1 MKKLIAGVVFGVVL
15 VYLSVRGIDF
25 QQVADGFGQVRMDYV
40 LLFLAVVFCVQF
52 LRSFRWGLML
62 RPLDRVDQLS
72 LFSVTSVGFLAI
84 MALPARLGEL
94 ARPYLIT
101 KKSRIG
107 MTAALG
113 TIFVERVCDSVAILA
128 IFGVVVPF
136 IPFLPP
142 WLIRSALL
150 VSLLTFVFLAVMLG
164 MLMKREAA
172 LKALA
177 PFCRRLPER
186 FVGKIDGLIHQLIDG
201 FRIFNDLRLLFGVF
215 LLSVAIWTINAAA
228 IYTLFQAFAFDLPF
242 TAAVVTMIILLIG
255 IMIPTAPG
263 FIGNWHY
270 ACILGMTLFGIAKPE
285 ALTFAIVY
293 HFLSI
298 GIVILLG
305 VLFLPFNKFSIADMR
320 KQALSTPQAS
330 SSADLASKP

>member
-1 MKKLIAGVVFGVVL
+1 MKKLIAGVVLGVVL

-113 TIFVERVCDSVAILA
+113 TILVERVCDSVAILA
-128 IFGVVVPF
+128 IFGAVVLF

-150 VSLLTFVFLAVMLG
+150 VSLLTFVFLAVMIG

-186 FVGKIDGLIHQLIDG
+186 FAGKIDGLIHQLIDG
-201 FRIFNDLRLLFGVF
+201 FGIFNDLRLLFGVF

-228 IYTLFQAFAFDLPF
+228 IYALFQAFAFDLPF

-270 ACILGMTLFGIAKPE
+270 ACILGLTLFGIAKPE

-305 VLFLPFNKFSIADMR
+305 VLFLPFNKFSLADMR